1 MAAFFLQ
8 GGYIYKK
15 ILHFIKNINVQKTQ
29 LQYKSACSTYGCRSV
44 YLLALV
50 ALRGRVKTGLLDFI
64 EKVDVSYGKGMFF
77 LY

>member
-1 MAAFFLQ
+1 M
-8 GGYIYKK
+8 
-15 ILHFIKNINVQKTQ
+15 
-29 LQYKSACSTYGCRSV
+29 

-77 LY
+77 LYYSRHNTIEAKYLQCRCIFSGEEFSFKIFMIIWLCMSLVFF